1 MTVMATLRAISTVT
15 SRTVGDSGLLELIW
29 TIFEDFAF
37 SRFNHINTPATEF
50 GSEAGILTIFPD
62 GERELA
68 LGDGDD
74 CGMVDFAQL
83 YFERFYRTK
92 RVGHK
97 GSRVSTPL
105 DNVYLLV
112 IEFVYDAVSYTHLT
126 LPTNRE

>member
-1 MTVMATLRAISTVT
+1 MTIMATLRAISTVT
-15 SRTVGDSGLLELIW
+15 SRTVGNCSFLELIW

-37 SRFNHINTPATEF
+37 SRFNHIDTPTTEF
-50 GSEAGILTIFPD
+50 GSEAGVLTVFPD

-68 LGDGDD
+68 LRDGND
-74 CGMVDFAQL
+74 CCMVDLTQL

-112 IEFVYDAVSYTHLT
+112 IEFVYDVIDA
-126 LPTNRE
+126 